1 MQVTVNAYLG
11 APLTEAPPAIL
22 DLCRQLVDR
31 SAEFEQQR
39 YVSADYARHMAREN
53 LFRMFVPKSLGGPEM
68 SLPVGLSCL
77 ETLGQYDG
85 AIAWIS
91 MIGTTS
97 ALAASYLP
105 PDLARTIFAG
115 TGEAD
120 GAIYGG
126 IFAPNGRAHPC
137 ALGDGFRLSGR
148 WSWASGSANADWM
161 ILGGLLGARS
171 DTPAGERVFRFFA
184 VPRADIILHDTWH
197 ALGLR
202 ATSSG
207 DISVEDALITTSHC
221 FDLLADAPQTPSAIT
236 HLPYFGVLALG
247 IGGCALGNALGAARA
262 FETLVREGSM
272 AGQSRIQSAYG
283 ELLGAFL
290 AARAFYWRSVETIW
304 RQVAPPDER
313 QDQPHDQSQDQ
324 IVAGNEAKISPEDRA
339 VVRLAA
345 TQAVRVSLETIRGIH
360 DLVGGRAVYEA
371 FPFQKHLRDAE
382 TMSQHMMTAL
392 PSYTLAGR
400 VWLGGYTPDLQL

>member
-11 APLTEAPPAIL
+11 APLTEVPPAIL

-161 ILGGLLGARS
+161 ILGGLLGPVQIRQLAS
-171 DTPAGERVFRFFA
+171 ACFGFLPFR
-184 VPRADIILHDTWH
+184 
-197 ALGLR
+197 AL
-202 ATSSG
+202 
-207 DISVEDALITTSHC
+207 
-221 FDLLADAPQTPSAIT
+221 
-236 HLPYFGVLALG
+236 
-247 IGGCALGNALGAARA
+247 
-262 FETLVREGSM
+262 TL
-272 AGQSRIQSAYG
+272 Y
-283 ELLGAFL
+283 
-290 AARAFYWRSVETIW
+290 Y
-304 RQVAPPDER
+304 
-313 QDQPHDQSQDQ
+313 
-324 IVAGNEAKISPEDRA
+324 
-339 VVRLAA
+339 
-345 TQAVRVSLETIRGIH
+345 TIRGTP
-360 DLVGGRAVYEA
+360 LVCAPPHRAISR
-371 FPFQKHLRDAE
+371 LR
-382 TMSQHMMTAL
+382 T
-392 PSYTLAGR
+392 R
-400 VWLGGYTPDLQL
+400 